1 MTKCGR
7 RGSARSARVW
17 TAATCCRSGPGMQ
30 AVPTSIPEGTRQPTG
45 ALRGRDRSAD
55 FGNAAGF
62 VRRSQSGS
70 KLPHSI
76 RWRADHTVAHAA
88 WPSSAGHA
96 KRLECASLLALLD
109 AARLGSPISGGPMT
123 DSARRSQSGSKP
135 RNSIGWRAAE
145 RTSDNVAPWQMRAL
159 TVRTGKICYQ

>member
-1 MTKCGR
+1 
-7 RGSARSARVW
+7 
-17 TAATCCRSGPGMQ
+17 MQ

-70 KLPHSI
+70 K
-76 RWRADHTVAHAA
+76 
-88 WPSSAGHA
+88 
-96 KRLECASLLALLD
+96 
-109 AARLGSPISGGPMT
+109 
-123 DSARRSQSGSKP
+123 P
-135 RNSIGWRAAE
+135 RNSRGWRAAE
-145 RTSDNVAPWQMRAL
+145 RTSDNVAPLQMRAL